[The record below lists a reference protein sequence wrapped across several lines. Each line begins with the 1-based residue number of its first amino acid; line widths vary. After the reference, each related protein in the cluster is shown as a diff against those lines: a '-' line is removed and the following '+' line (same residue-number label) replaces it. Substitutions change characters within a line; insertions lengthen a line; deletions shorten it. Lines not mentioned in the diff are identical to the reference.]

1 MRGAPESPE
10 GHPGRTPNAGAS
22 PGAVASE
29 RASSTALL
37 ALSFCL
43 GVGALLLLPELPTA
57 GVLWA
62 LTGLGVLG
70 LAFIRPLAA
79 LLLGACWGL
88 FHAGVLLWEP
98 FPEALARAPLVVEG
112 RIASIPADTG
122 FARRFLFR
130 VERAWREP
138 ASRSDPGGAPEPVVL
153 KGLVRLSW
161 YEGAPPLAAG
171 ERWRLPVRLKPRHG
185 FANPGGF
192 DYERWLFEQRIVA
205 TGSLR
210 RGDPPERLDPGP
222 GGERLTLWRQR
233 LGEHLAGVLG
243 DDPAL
248 PLIKALTIGDRSEL
262 SPEDWEVLTR
272 TGTNHLVAISG
283 LHVGL
288 IAAALFVLVR
298 RVWAWLP
305 SLTLRI
311 PAPRAAALAAM
322 PAAVA
327 YAALAGFAVSTQRA
341 LIMLAVVLAAVAL
354 ERTLRPWHAL
364 VVALVGVLM
373 LDPLA
378 VLSYGTWLSF
388 GAVAV
393 LLWNL
398 GGRLPRRDPWTR
410 WGRAQWAVGLGLL
423 PLVLG
428 LFARAS
434 LIAPLVNLVAVPLF
448 SLVLLPLVL
457 VGAILSLIPGL
468 TAPLHWS
475 ALTLGWCMDGL
486 TRIAA
491 WPWASMTL
499 PAASPWAW
507 VAAGLGVTLLLAP
520 RGLPGR
526 PLGLVLVLPM
536 LLTRPPAPAEGEAWF
551 TLLDVGQGLS
561 AVVRT
566 REGTLVYDTGPG
578 FGSGFNTGST
588 VLVPF
593 LRAQSVE
600 RVDVLILSHADR
612 DHAGGAQALNDQ
624 IPLGRVL
631 GGEPAEL
638 PIAGAGPCRAG
649 DGWVWSGVRFDLL
662 HPEGA
667 DESGNDA
674 SCVLRILV
682 GGRSVLL
689 TGDISARIERR
700 LVSRMGRALASD
712 VLVAGHHGSATST
725 SVELLDAVSPSL
737 VLFASGYAN
746 HFGFPAE
753 AVVARVAERGIPWEG
768 TAVSGALSLHLTA
781 EGEIRGP
788 WAWRDRA
795 ARLWTHRIQTDP

>member
-1 MRGAPESPE
+1 MLALAFSTGA
-10 GHPGRTPNAGAS
+10 GVVLLLPGVPSALVVGVLAGL
-22 PGAVASE
+22 G
-29 RASSTALL
+29 LL
-37 ALSFCL
+37 AL
-43 GVGALLLLPELPTA
+43 
-57 GVLWA
+57 
-62 LTGLGVLG
+62 
-70 LAFIRPLAA
+70 AFVRPLAA
-79 LLLGACWGL
+79 LLLGVSWGL
-88 FHAGVLLWEP
+88 FHAGGLIWDP

-122 FARRFLFR
+122 FAQRFLFR
-130 VERAWREP
+130 VEHAWQVPDTAR
-138 ASRSDPGGAPEPVVL
+138 DPGAAPTTVPL
-153 KGLVRLSW
+153 RGLVRLSW
-161 YEGAPPLAAG
+161 YEGAPALAAG
-171 ERWRLPVRLKPRHG
+171 ERWRLPVRVKPRHG

-192 DYERWLFEQRIVA
+192 DFERWLFEQRIAA
-205 TGSLR
+205 TGSVR
-210 RGDPPERLDPGP
+210 RGDPPVRLDPGP
-222 GGERLTLWRQR
+222 AGERLTLWRQR
-233 LGEHLAGVLG
+233 FGEHLAGILG

-288 IAAALFVLVR
+288 IAAAIFLLVR

-305 SLTLRI
+305 ALTLRV

-354 ERTLRPWHAL
+354 DRTLRPWHAL
-364 VVALVGVLM
+364 VMALVGVLM

-398 GGRLPRRDPWTR
+398 AGRLPRRDPWTR

-434 LIAPLVNLVAVPLF
+434 LIAPLVNLIAVPLF

-457 VGAILSLIPGL
+457 VSAILSLVPGL
-468 TAPLHWS
+468 TAPLQWS
-475 ALTLGWCMDGL
+475 ALGLGWCMDGL
-486 TRIAA
+486 TRVAA
-491 WPWASMTL
+491 WPWAAMSL
-499 PAASPWAW
+499 PDLSPWAW
-507 VAAGLGVTLLLAP
+507 AAAGLGVTLLLAP

-526 PLGLVLVLPM
+526 PLGLVLILPM
-536 LLTRPPAPAEGEAWF
+536 LLARPPGPAEGEAWF

-566 REGTLVYDTGPG
+566 HSETLVYDTGPG
-578 FGSGFNTGST
+578 FGSGFNTGT
-588 VLVPF
+588 VVLEPF
-593 LRAQSVE
+593 LRSQGI
-600 RVDVLILSHADR
+600 RRLDTLILSHADR
-612 DHAGGAQALNDQ
+612 DHSGGARPLVDQ
-624 IPLGRVL
+624 IPVVRCLS
-631 GGEPAEL
+631 GEPAEL
-638 PIAGAGPCRAG
+638 PIAGVEPCRAG

-662 HPEGA
+662 HPDGG
-667 DESGNDA
+667 DQSGNDA
-674 SCVLRILV
+674 SCVLRIEA

-700 LVSRMGRALASD
+700 LVSRLGGALASD

-725 SVELLDAVSPSL
+725 SAELLDAVSPAL
-737 VLFASGYAN
+737 VLVASGYAN
-746 HFGFPAE
+746 HFGFPAD
-753 AVVARVAERGIPWEG
+753 AVVARVVERGIPWEG

-788 WAWRDRA
+788 WAWRDQPGDSGPTGL
-795 ARLWTHRIQTDP
+795 AREP